1 MTVSKAQMKPRGPFS
16 IHVLPGELIQ
26 VWLGQPNDPE
36 SDLIC
41 TINRNYLP
49 ALIAALKASQEAL

>member
-1 MTVSKAQMKPRGPFS
+1 MKPRGPFS

-49 ALIAALKASQEAL
+49 ALIAALKAAQEAL